1 MRSSRERR
9 TAERKWIY
17 RDALLSIPRLRG
29 VFSCGLRDLSD
40 SGAGL
45 RLNDLPLLPTQFD
58 ISLDG
63 FRTTLACQLMRD
75 GDLAGIAFQPIAI
88 GRRNFSA
95 SGEDDSRLELLLI
108 TQGMQSYLW
117 RAV

>member
-9 TAERKWIY
+9 AAERRLID

-29 VFSCGLRDLSD
+29 VYACSVRDLSD
-40 SGAGL
+40 KGVGL

-63 FRTTLACQLMRD
+63 FRTTLACQLIWRD
-75 GDLAGIAFQPIAI
+75 GDLAGNAFRPTAI
-88 GRRNFSA
+88 GPTQLSA
-95 SGEDDSRLELLLI
+95 SCEEDP
-108 TQGMQSYLW
+108 
-117 RAV
+117 A